1 MKVLLTMF
9 NTVETHHS
17 DRFVKVRL
25 QRTSVSVHPG
35 TRVLR
40 AQNAQNPQPTCWGLG
55 LQLVTERPEGQ
66 GLVTVANHLSTLDD
80 PGIISA
86 VLPWTE
92 FTHDTVHN
100 RMRWVLCAESVC
112 FTNPFLT
119 AFFRCGKTFPVAR
132 GGGVDQPV
140 MEVVAE
146 KVRAPQRESVAC
158 SSPCTPIQQNRRGCH
173 GISR

>member
-1 MKVLLTMF
+1 
-9 NTVETHHS
+9 
-17 DRFVKVRL
+17 
-25 QRTSVSVHPG
+25 
-35 TRVLR
+35 
-40 AQNAQNPQPTCWGLG
+40 LG

-92 FTHDTVHN
+92 FTQDTLHD
-100 RMRWVLCAESVC
+100 RMRWVMCAESVC

-140 MEVVAE
+140 MEVAAE
-146 KVRAPQRESVAC
+146 KVRVLQHESVAC
-158 SSPCTPIQQNRRGCH
+158 SAFAAQVKSIDVLVTGYDGAGEARRVASDFPRGEGEYCGSSRLSSVPVGC
-173 GISR
+173 GENCL

>member
-9 NTVETHHS
+9 NTVETHHG
-17 DRFVKVRL
+17 DRFLKVRP
-25 QRTSVSVHPG
+25 QPSFTSV
-35 TRVLR
+35 TRVL
-40 AQNAQNPQPTCWGLG
+40 AQNAQALTDPCWGLG
-55 LQLVTERPEGQ
+55 LQLVTERPKGQ

-92 FTHDTVHN
+92 FTQDTLHD
-100 RMRWVLCAESVC
+100 RMRWVMCAESVC

-132 GGGVDQPV
+132 GGGVDQQV

-146 KVRAPQRESVAC
+146 KVRALQHESIVC
-158 SSPCTPIQQNRRGCH
+158 SSPCTPIQKRRRGCH
-173 GISR
+173 LI